1 MTRRIPGRKIPGR
14 AVTRRTIA
22 GMLTLGLFG
31 ASGGLGTGAAAA
43 DTWTP
48 WQPVPQPGAGPYAAE
63 AAWPTPSPLV
73 HGSDAPVV
81 YALGGAR
88 APGIPWVEYTM
99 RAGLGWFPDSRRDL
113 IDYPAGAPF
122 SWMPQGL
129 LPPGPRDNVTIGE
142 AATDATNS
150 LNRAIWNGIGTDVAV
165 VGLSQ
170 GTLALDQEQVRLAGD
185 PKAPP
190 RDQLTFTTIGDPTS
204 TNGLSKSFLAGIFG
218 PGEYIPL
225 IDYTMPKK
233 VDSQYDANRIVAA
246 YDGLADFPDRPE
258 NPFAVANAIA
268 GSTIVH
274 TSAAFTT
281 PEVVP
286 PQNIKTEVN
295 SKGAQTTSFLI
306 PINHLPLTL
315 PLRYLGI
322 PDGTVDMIDGALQPI
337 IDAGYSRNDN
347 PDHPVTVD
355 PNGMDP
361 IAVLDPQSQA
371 AIDEQFA
378 QYREILSA
386 FG

>member
-1 MTRRIPGRKIPGR
+1 MADPVTTRPRL
-14 AVTRRTIA
+14 RRSCR
-22 GMLTLGLFG
+22 LR
-31 ASGGLGTGAAAA
+31 
-43 DTWTP
+43 
-48 WQPVPQPGAGPYAAE
+48 
-63 AAWPTPSPLV
+63 
-73 HGSDAPVV
+73 
-81 YALGGAR
+81 LGGAR
-88 APGIPWVEYTM
+88 APGIPGSNT
-99 RAGLGWFPDSRRDL
+99 RCAGLGWFPDSRRDL

-218 PGEYIPL
+218 PGVHPADRLHHAQEGGQPVRRQQDRRGVRRPGRLPGPAGEPL
-225 IDYTMPKK
+225 PSPCHRR
-233 VDSQYDANRIVAA
+233 VD
-246 YDGLADFPDRPE
+246 DRPHLSG
-258 NPFAVANAIA
+258 I
-268 GSTIVH
+268 H
-274 TSAAFTT
+274 H

-306 PINHLPLTL
+306 LINHLPLTL

-322 PDGTVDMIDGALQPI
+322 PDGTVDRSTEPS
-337 IDAGYSRNDN
+337 SRSSMRDT
-347 PDHPVTVD
+347 PATTTRTILSRWTL
-355 PNGMDP
+355 NGMDP